1 MTGLTLLYT
10 DTSPYA
16 RKVRIVALEKGLD
29 LKLQA
34 TPPLGDPSNLQQ
46 ANPLGKVPALVAD
59 GDTFYDSPVICEY
72 LDTLAQPR
80 LIPAEGQARFRV
92 LRLQALADGVL
103 DAAVAMR
110 IERMREE
117 SLHWDVWFDRY
128 RRAIMRS
135 LDELERRAS
144 DEIAGRMDLGAIAA
158 AVATGYLDFRWLDI
172 EWRRGRPALSEAIEA
187 LSTRDSFKATLPP
200 DNA

>member
-1 MTGLTLLYT
+1 MTDLTLLYT

-34 TPPLGDPSNLQQ
+34 TPPLGDPSDLQQ
-46 ANPLGKVPALVAD
+46 GNPLGKVPALVAD
-59 GDTFYDSPVICEY
+59 GETLYDSPVICEY
-72 LDTLAQPR
+72 LDTLASPR
-80 LIPAEGQARFRV
+80 LIPAEGPARFRV
-92 LRLQALADGVL
+92 LRMQALADGVL

-110 IERMREE
+110 IEHMREE

-144 DEIAGRMDLGAIAA
+144 DEIAGRVDLGAIAA
-158 AVATGYLDFRWLDI
+158 AVATGYLDFRWPDI
-172 EWRRGRPALSEAIEA
+172 EWRRDRPALSEAIDA

-200 DNA
+200 EDA